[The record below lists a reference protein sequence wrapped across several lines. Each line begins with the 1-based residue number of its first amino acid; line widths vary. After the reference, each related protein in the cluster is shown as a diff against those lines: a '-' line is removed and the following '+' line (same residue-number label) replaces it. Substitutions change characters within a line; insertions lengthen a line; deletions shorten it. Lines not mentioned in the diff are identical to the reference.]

1 MNIELY
7 TVNYCPYC
15 KKALAF
21 LDGKNVE
28 YKNNDITDNEEMMR
42 AELGKRYGITERV
55 TVPQIIIDGK
65 NIGGYTDMINLYS
78 TGKLK
83 FD

>member
-7 TVNYCPYC
+7 TVDYCPYC
-15 KKALAF
+15 KKALNF
-21 LDGKNVE
+21 LNEKNVQ
-28 YKNNDITDNEEMMR
+28 YTNHDITENEEEMR
-42 AELGKRYGITERV
+42 EELGKKYNIKGRV

-78 TGKLK
+78 SGELK
-83 FD
+83 FE

>member
-7 TVNYCPYC
+7 TVDYCPYC

-21 LDGKNVE
+21 LNEKNIK
-28 YKNNDITDNEEMMR
+28 YTNHDITENEEEMR
-42 AELGKRYGITERV
+42 KKLGEQYDIKGYV

-78 TGKLK
+78 TGELK

>member
-21 LDGKNVE
+21 LNEQNVK
-28 YKNNDITDNEEMMR
+28 YKNYDITENEEQMR
-42 AELGKRYGITERV
+42 AELGKKYNIKGQV

-65 NIGGYTDMINLYS
+65 NIGGYTDMIKLYS
-78 TGKLK
+78 SGELK
-83 FD
+83 FE

>member
-21 LDGKNVE
+21 LNERNVE
-28 YKNNDITDNEEMMR
+28 YKNYDITLNEEQMR
-42 AELGKRYGITERV
+42 AELGKKYNIKGRV
-55 TVPQIIIDGK
+55 TVPQILIDGK

-78 TGKLK
+78 SGELK
-83 FD
+83 FE

>member
-7 TVNYCPYC
+7 TVDYCPYC

-21 LDGKNVE
+21 LNEQNVK
-28 YKNNDITDNEEMMR
+28 YKNYDITENEESMR
-42 AELGKRYGITERV
+42 AELGKKYGIKGRV

-65 NIGGYTDMINLYS
+65 NIGGYTDMINLYNL
-78 TGKLK
+78 GKIQFK
-83 FD
+83 